1 VPIEFIA
8 PGGLIWQCF
17 YQLDKMPPSIG
28 GGFNGNWRL
37 AGPASN
43 QTLQHSTPTLT
54 IDPRKRRWLKLFYE
68 DRFVLVADGLLP
80 SLIGNRA
87 TSFHEILPQTST
99 TILIKL
105 SVRLCRPKSIANFV
119 TAITAARPTL
129 SYMIR

>member
-1 VPIEFIA
+1 MAPSELCLIA
-8 PGGLIWQCF
+8 PNLGEFHLGLVQCVV
-17 YQLDKMPPSIG
+17 QT
-28 GGFNGNWRL
+28 
-37 AGPASN
+37 PASAFSKK
-43 QTLQHSTPTLT
+43 L
-54 IDPRKRRWLKLFYE
+54 RRWLQLFYE

-87 TSFHEILPQTST
+87 TSFHEKLPQKST

-105 SVRLCRPKSIANFV
+105 SARLCRPKSIANFV